1 MGNDNDGRI
10 AQTADHPLKPVD
22 RIEIEVI
29 RRLVQKKN
37 IRLRKKRL
45 FKNPAPA
52 FAARKRIKFI
62 VPGDVGRNS
71 LRDVNGFKIVRSDDL
86 ARIRLK
92 LACHHFH
99 QCRLAFAVAARKRG
113 SQAAVDRKGYVLQNA
128 RPAKGERDVL
138 HRHQKVAHQK
148 CLTSGLKPSA
158 SSRVICANAIT
169 MSLSPTLPL

>member
-1 MGNDNDGRI
+1 MVRG
-10 AQTADHPLKPVD
+10 
-22 RIEIEVI
+22 
-29 RRLVQKKN
+29 LVQKKK
-37 IRLRKKRL
+37 IGLRKKRL

-62 VPGDVGRNS
+62 IPGNVGGNG
-71 LRDVNGFKIVRSDDL
+71 LGDIDGFKIVRSDDL
-86 ARIRLK
+86 ARVRLE
-92 LACHHFH
+92 LAGHHLH
-99 QCRLAFAVAARKRG
+99 QCRFTFAVAARERG
-113 SQAAVDRKGYVLQNA
+113 SQSAVDRKGHVLQNA

-169 MSLSPTLPL
+169 MSLSPTLPLWAAAPLRQQTWLPRLPAMA